1 MAGLFIS
8 YRRDESRHAA
18 GRLADDLV
26 DAFGADSI
34 FRDIE
39 GIEPG
44 VDFKQAL
51 DKALGSCVVMLVL
64 IGPRWLDMAD
74 AHGVR
79 RLDQP
84 GDWIRMEIATALA
97 RDTRVIP
104 VLLEGATLPEEDQL
118 PEDMRPL
125 VRRQAFELADGR
137 WRGDL
142 QRLVDALA
150 RVPGLERKRSPE
162 PPPPPPVR
170 KSRFKKVLI
179 GVVISVAVLAVWID
193 SEVNDFTGDDSGYTY
208 DAGNT
213 GNDMGGE
220 PYSDEEG
227 SSGEDREQ
235 GDPVADFPND
245 DLPNDDL
252 PGDDLPVAPP
262 PPPAASI
269 PDVSGLW
276 RTYTGEVYHFEQN
289 GLNVEFYAEAAGQ
302 QIGVGQGRF
311 DGQMLRLAMT
321 MYLNGLVMGVANCD
335 MQAAPDG
342 RSYTGMCNGPNGI
355 LPAQIFR

>member
-1 MAGLFIS
+1 MAGIFIS

-26 DAFGADSI
+26 DAFGSESI

-44 VDFKQAL
+44 VDFKKAL

-64 IGPRWLDMAD
+64 IGPRWLQMAD
-74 AHGVR
+74 DHGGR

-104 VLLEGATLPEEDQL
+104 VLLEGATLPQQNEL
-118 PEDMRPL
+118 PEDMQPL
-125 VRRQAFELADGR
+125 VQRQAFELADAR

-150 RVPGLERKRSPE
+150 KVPGLNRRQPQ
-162 PPPPPPVR
+162 PPPPPPPPEKK
-170 KSRFKKVLI
+170 KSRRVLI
-179 GVVISVAVLAVWID
+179 AVVISLVVLGVLIESELNDVGNQQYVYPPDVA
-193 SEVNDFTGDDSGYTY
+193 NDD
-208 DAGNT
+208 
-213 GNDMGGE
+213 
-220 PYSDEEG
+220 P
-227 SSGEDREQ
+227 GEDLY
-235 GDPVADFPND
+235 DND
-245 DLPNDDL
+245 DDYE
-252 PGDDLPVAPP
+252 VEPP
-262 PPPAASI
+262 TPPPAPAPVAAST

-276 RTYTGEVYHFEQN
+276 RTYTGEVYHFQQQ
-289 GLNVEFYAEAAGQ
+289 GRNVEFYAEAAGQ

-311 DGQMLRLAMT
+311 DGQILRLAMT

-342 RSYTGMCNGPNGI
+342 RSYTGMCNGPNGV
-355 LPAQIFR
+355 LPAQMFR